1 KYQFILQAPD
11 VDPEGNPTIVKFS
24 RKNQSQ
30 YVGSETPEGKQTKWS
45 LIYQDGKWIEG

>member
-1 KYQFILQAPD
+1 
-11 VDPEGNPTIVKFS
+11 EGNPTIVKFS

>member
-1 KYQFILQAPD
+1 
-11 VDPEGNPTIVKFS
+11 
-24 RKNQSQ
+24 Q

>member
-1 KYQFILQAPD
+1 
-11 VDPEGNPTIVKFS
+11 
-24 RKNQSQ
+24 KNQSQ